1 MIKLIWGGLILVGIA
16 VGIGTGRVEELS
28 QTILGSAKDAAELA
42 LSMIGIYCLWMGLLR
57 IAEKSGMIQAI
68 ARGSE
73 RLICKLFTGI
83 RRGSEAVSLI
93 TLNLVANMLGMG
105 NAATPF
111 GLRAMAALQEQNP
124 DKRRASDDMC
134 LFIVINTASVQL
146 LPLTIIAVRA
156 AAGSSNPADIVLT
169 AFLATLATAIFGV
182 IGAKLCAGIGR
193 RKT

>member
-1 MIKLIWGGLILVGIA
+1 MIKVIWGGLILVGIA

-83 RRGSEAVSLI
+83 RQGSEAVSLI

-169 AFLATLATAIFGV
+169 AFLATLATAVFGV

>member
-1 MIKLIWGGLILVGIA
+1 MIKVIWGGLILVGIA

>member
-1 MIKLIWGGLILVGIA
+1 MIKVIWGGLILVGIA

-169 AFLATLATAIFGV
+169 AFLATLATAVFGV
-182 IGAKLCAGIGR
+182 IGAKLCARIGR

>member
-1 MIKLIWGGLILVGIA
+1 MIKVIWGGLILVGIA

-124 DKRRASDDMC
+124 HKRRASDDMC

-169 AFLATLATAIFGV
+169 AFLATLATAVFGV

>member
-1 MIKLIWGGLILVGIA
+1 MIKVIWGGLILVGIA

-42 LSMIGIYCLWMGLLR
+42 LSRIGIYCLWMGLLR

-169 AFLATLATAIFGV
+169 AFLATLATAVFGV

>member
-1 MIKLIWGGLILVGIA
+1 MIKVIWGGLILVGIA

-42 LSMIGIYCLWMGLLR
+42 LSMIGIYCLWRGLLR

-169 AFLATLATAIFGV
+169 AFLATLATAVFGV

>member
-1 MIKLIWGGLILVGIA
+1 MIKVIWGGLILVGIA

-124 DKRRASDDMC
+124 HKRRASDDMC

-146 LPLTIIAVRA
+146 LPLTIIAVRRR
-156 AAGSSNPADIVLT
+156 PARLI
-169 AFLATLATAIFGV
+169 
-182 IGAKLCAGIGR
+182 R
-193 RKT
+193 RISC

>member
-1 MIKLIWGGLILVGIA
+1 MIKVIWGGLILVGIA

-57 IAEKSGMIQAI
+57 IAEKSGMIQTI

>member
-1 MIKLIWGGLILVGIA
+1 MIKVIWGGLILVGIA

-42 LSMIGIYCLWMGLLR
+42 LFMIGIYCLWMGLLR

-111 GLRAMAALQEQNP
+111 GLRAMTALQEQNP

-169 AFLATLATAIFGV
+169 AFLATLATAVFGV

>member
-1 MIKLIWGGLILVGIA
+1 MIKVIWGGLILVGIA

-28 QTILGSAKDAAELA
+28 QTILGSAKDAAEMA

-169 AFLATLATAIFGV
+169 AFLATLATAVFGV

>member
-1 MIKLIWGGLILVGIA
+1 MIKVIWGGLILVGIA

-111 GLRAMAALQEQNP
+111 GLRAMTALQEQNP

-169 AFLATLATAIFGV
+169 AFLATLATAVFGV

>member
-1 MIKLIWGGLILVGIA
+1 
-16 VGIGTGRVEELS
+16 
-28 QTILGSAKDAAELA
+28 
-42 LSMIGIYCLWMGLLR
+42 
-57 IAEKSGMIQAI
+57 
-68 ARGSE
+68 
-73 RLICKLFTGI
+73 
-83 RRGSEAVSLI
+83 
-93 TLNLVANMLGMG
+93 
-105 NAATPF
+105 
-111 GLRAMAALQEQNP
+111 
-124 DKRRASDDMC
+124 MC

>member
-1 MIKLIWGGLILVGIA
+1 MIKVIWGGLILVGIA

-28 QTILGSAKDAAELA
+28 QTILGSAKDAAKLA

-169 AFLATLATAIFGV
+169 AFLATLATAVFGV

>member
-1 MIKLIWGGLILVGIA
+1 MIKVIWGGLILVGIA

-169 AFLATLATAIFGV
+169 AFLATLATAVFGV

>member
-1 MIKLIWGGLILVGIA
+1 MIKVIWGGLILVGIA

-146 LPLTIIAVRA
+146 LPLTIITVRA

-169 AFLATLATAIFGV
+169 AFLATLATAVFGV

>member
-1 MIKLIWGGLILVGIA
+1 
-16 VGIGTGRVEELS
+16 
-28 QTILGSAKDAAELA
+28 
-42 LSMIGIYCLWMGLLR
+42 MIGIYCLWMGLLR

-83 RRGSEAVSLI
+83 RQGSEAVSLI

-124 DKRRASDDMC
+124 DKRQRQRRYVPVYRHQHGLRPASAPDDHC
-134 LFIVINTASVQL
+134 RPGGGRIV
-146 LPLTIIAVRA
+146 
-156 AAGSSNPADIVLT
+156 
-169 AFLATLATAIFGV
+169 
-182 IGAKLCAGIGR
+182 
-193 RKT
+193 

>member
-1 MIKLIWGGLILVGIA
+1 MIWGGLILVGIA

-169 AFLATLATAIFGV
+169 AFLATLATAVFGV

>member
-1 MIKLIWGGLILVGIA
+1 MIKVIWGGLILVGIA

-134 LFIVINTASVQL
+134 LFIVINTASVQF

>member
-1 MIKLIWGGLILVGIA
+1 MIKVIWGGLILVGIA

-73 RLICKLFTGI
+73 RLICKMFTGI

-169 AFLATLATAIFGV
+169 AFLATLATAVFGV